1 MQRERS
7 RFLEERNVAK
17 FARSHDMGNQSYVF
31 GEYEKEEEETEEEE
45 EEEEGEETECE
56 EGEETECEEG
66 EKDVVKGEKEPN
78 VPEIVVPPTQPLSP
92 TSRPES
98 NGQIDSPPS
107 EMLAASAT
115 EITEG
120 AHNEHSIPSGNG
132 STRRKRQHSL
142 KITRDIKK
150 TDETVLQELMQELDA
165 FKRLEL
171 ALPPLESD
179 EEDLP
184 EIPVNEEPTEKAEI
198 EVDIKG
204 EKEKEEKEGL
214 DIPSLPIANK
224 RMLASGEL
232 RDFRKLRLSD
242 DVGKESLNKSWRE
255 ELSASWEGA
264 EEVRNTSFNFRV
276 HCSHH

>member
-1 MQRERS
+1 
-7 RFLEERNVAK
+7 
-17 FARSHDMGNQSYVF
+17 MGNQSYVF

-45 EEEEGEETECE
+45 EEEKKG
-56 EGEETECEEG
+56 GA
-66 EKDVVKGEKEPN
+66 KGEKEQPN
-78 VPEIVVPPTQPLSP
+78 IPEIVVPPTQPLSP

-98 NGQIDSPPS
+98 NGQIDSLPPS

-120 AHNEHSIPSGNG
+120 AHNEHSIPSRNG

-142 KITRDIKK
+142 KITHDIKK

-179 EEDLP
+179 DEDLP
-184 EIPVNEEPTEKAEI
+184 EIPVNEEPTEKTDI

-204 EKEKEEKEGL
+204 EKKKGL